1 MPTFITESRPELW
14 DTKGQCFFK
23 ARKPKVVKTK
33 KCCFNSFSIMYLIWL
48 NRKKCDKPII
58 LNKFQAGETKT

>member
-23 ARKPKVVKTK
+23 AIKSKVVKTK
-33 KCCFNSFSIMYLIWL
+33 NAALFFIMYPIWL

-58 LNKFQAGETKT
+58 QNKFQAGETKT

>member
-23 ARKPKVVKTK
+23 AIKPKVVKTK
-33 KCCFNSFSIMYLIWL
+33 KNAALIL
-48 NRKKCDKPII
+48 SVSCI
-58 LNKFQAGETKT
+58 LFD

>member
-23 ARKPKVVKTK
+23 AKPKIVKTK
-33 KCCFNSFSIMYLIWL
+33 RMLLYSFNILYLIWL
-48 NRKKCDKPII
+48 NRNKCDKPII
-58 LNKFQAGETKT
+58 QNKFQAGETKT

>member
-33 KCCFNSFSIMYLIWL
+33 KCCFTSVCLIWL